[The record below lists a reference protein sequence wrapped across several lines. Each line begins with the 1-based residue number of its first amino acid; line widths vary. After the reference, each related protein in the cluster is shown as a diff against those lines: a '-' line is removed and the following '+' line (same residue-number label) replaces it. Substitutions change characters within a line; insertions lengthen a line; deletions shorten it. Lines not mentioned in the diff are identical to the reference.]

1 MAYNTKYRILQ
12 NTQSGNNTV
21 LDLLKDDYAGAVIN
35 YEATFVNLQY
45 IPQSDDPFEPIYAS
59 ELAVGIDV
67 TNNAANMPDFT
78 ELDDRKYWVRYYQG
92 GVLKWQGW
100 ALSDNVQYLFSTG
113 FKELRF
119 NCICGLG
126 MLESI
131 DFTTTVT
138 TYKATIWQ
146 FFLDAI
152 TKLNYPIAP
161 NIVDFTSIYS
171 SAMSNRIDS
180 PQSTPWTQSYM
191 SVNNFVRPAL
201 DADGNFS
208 NEITCLNALRDI
220 LISWGCRLFMANGE
234 WNIVQVNQAANS
246 TRYFTRYDGSGDYL
260 EDGTVTRFI
269 NIPDDAIFLQNTQL
283 KIYKKGFN
291 NFLSNKK
298 IEYADNLLFNANL
311 KKLTAGDAD
320 YWAEFVSGTGYTAI
334 RENQDRGVNAFILA
348 QGNNITTGFAQITST
363 TPMPISV
370 NNSPKVQ
377 FRVYFTSGDTNI
389 SGNLHPTCIM
399 KLIIAGA
406 TQNVFLNNDNEW
418 EVLSLG
424 ANDYYQV
431 EGKKSGTLVNLEEI
445 PPATIDGT
453 LSFAVYVGGTVATQS
468 AIVIGEFEV
477 TYEAA
482 FVGVKLEAK
491 ITDTNTYRKQIEFPH
506 GYNQNR
512 TNIVTVTEQP
522 AFLGAITDVDGK
534 PMYGWYMQER
544 FGVDNYF
551 CLAELMFQNY
561 INMLRQNIINIDST
575 IEGVIEATDI
585 LEFDDTDPA
594 QISVSGKKYII
605 GSTIFNRVKKEMQG
619 TLLQIDNT
627 HQEATV
633 TVTYDNGIGSGIGL
647 QMSTGAISSAAA
659 CALTTYPNEVY
670 STQFIPVVGD
680 IIYSDADLTQPWQGN
695 TIWWKVFIPYYNTT
709 RSYRINASGVIT
721 NVSTC

>member
-1 MAYNTKYRILQ
+1 MAYETKYRILQ
-12 NTQSGNNTV
+12 NTQGGNNTV
-21 LDLLKDDYAGAVIN
+21 VDLLEDAYAGVIIN

-59 ELAVGIDV
+59 ELAIGIDV

-78 ELDDRKYWVRYYQG
+78 KLDDRKYWVKYSQG

-131 DFTTTVT
+131 DFSTNVT
-138 TYKATIWQ
+138 AYRATILQ
-146 FFLDAI
+146 YIFDAL
-152 TKLNYPIAP
+152 TPLNFPEQP
-161 NIVDFTSIYS
+161 NLKSSCSIYS
-171 SAMSNRIDS
+171 SAMFNRTDNQNS
-180 PQSTPWTQSYM
+180 EPWFQAYM
-191 SVNNFVRPAL
+191 AVNNFVRPEI
-201 DADGNFS
+201 DAEGNSS
-208 NEITCLNALRDI
+208 NEINCLDVLRDI
-220 LISWGCRLFMANGE
+220 LISWGCRIFMANGE
-234 WNIVQVNQAANS
+234 WNIIQINQQAEA
-246 TRYFTRYDGSGDYL
+246 TRYWTKYSLTTGYL
-260 EDGTVTRFI
+260 TDGTDTGFI

-298 IEYADNLLFNANL
+298 IEYPENLLFNANL
-311 KKLTAGDAD
+311 KQLTSGDAD

-348 QGNNITTGFAQITST
+348 QGDNITTGFAQITST

-377 FRVYFTSGDTNI
+377 FRLYFSSGDTDMG
-389 SGNLHPTCIM
+389 GNLHPTCIM
-399 KLIIAGA
+399 KLIIAGVG
-406 TQNVFLNNDNEW
+406 QNVFLSNDNTW

-424 ANDYYQV
+424 ANDYYRV
-431 EGKKSGTLVNLEEI
+431 DGKKSGTLVNIEEI
-445 PPATIDGT
+445 PPAPIDGT
-453 LSFAVYVGGTVATQS
+453 LSFAVYVGGTVTTQS

-477 TYEAA
+477 TYESS

-522 AFLGAITDVDGK
+522 AFLGAVTDIDGK

-544 FGVDNYF
+544 FGTDNYF
-551 CLAELMFQNY
+551 SLAELMFQNY
-561 INMLRQNIINIDST
+561 INMLRQNIINIDAT
-575 IEGVIEATDI
+575 IEGVIEATNVMT
-585 LEFDDTDPA
+585 FADTDPS
-594 QISVSGKKYII
+594 QISVTGKKYLI
-605 GSTIFNRVKKEMQG
+605 GSITFNRVKKEMQG

-627 HQEATV
+627 NQEATV
-633 TVTYDNGIGSGIGL
+633 TVTYDNGVGAGIGL
-647 QMSTGAISSAAA
+647 QMSNGAISSAAA
-659 CALTTYPNEVY
+659 CALTTYPIDIYAVK
-670 STQFIPVVGD
+670 FIPVIGD
-680 IIYSDADLTQPWQGN
+680 VIYSDADLTQPWQGN

-721 NVSTC
+721 DVGFC